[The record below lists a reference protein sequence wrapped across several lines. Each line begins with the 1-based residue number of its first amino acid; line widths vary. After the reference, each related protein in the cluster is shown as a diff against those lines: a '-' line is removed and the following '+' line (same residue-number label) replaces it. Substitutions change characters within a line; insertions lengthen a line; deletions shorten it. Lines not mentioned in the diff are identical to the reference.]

1 MKTCFSTLG
10 CPEWSFTEIIT
21 FASDL
26 GFDGIEIRG
35 ILSELFVP
43 AIDELSPAKIA
54 ATKQRLQSLKLAI
67 PCLTSSC
74 NLNDEN
80 VLESAKAY
88 VDTASAIGAPY
99 LRLLGDAAPAPDA
112 GVSMKVII
120 PNLADIADYA
130 KSKGVMPLIETNGFF
145 AKTRVLAGLIKDI
158 GTGNVG
164 VLWDVHHPFRYFGE
178 SPAYTLNNIGQ
189 YIKHVHIKD
198 SVMDGKT
205 VRYRMLGEG
214 NVPVKEAVKALGAS
228 GFDGFFSL
236 EWVKRWDLSLE
247 DPGIAFAQFKE
258 YMDSL

>member
-1 MKTCFSTLG
+1 MKVCFSTLG

-43 AIDELSPAKIA
+43 AIDELSPAKIES
-54 ATKQRLQSLKLAI
+54 TKRRLKSLGLAI

-80 VLESAKAY
+80 VLEAAKAY
-88 VDTASAIGAPY
+88 IDTASAIGAPY
-99 LRLLGDAAPAPDA
+99 LRLLGDAAPAPDG

-130 KSKGVMPLIETNGFF
+130 KTKGVMPLVETNGFF
-145 AKTRVLAGLIKDI
+145 AKTRVLAALIKEI
-158 GTGNVG
+158 GQGSVG
-164 VLWDVHHPFRYFGE
+164 VLWDIHHPYRFFGE

-198 SVMDGKT
+198 SVMEGKN
-205 VRYRMLGEG
+205 VRYKMLGEG
-214 NVPVKEAVKALGAS
+214 NVPVAAAVKTLESS
-228 GFDGFFSL
+228 GYDGFYSL

-247 DPGIAFAQFKE
+247 EPGIAFSQFKE
-258 YMDSL
+258 YMDQL